1 MSRKSLFVPLAVFF
15 SLVAVLGIGFSL
27 DDPHLLPSELIDRE
41 FPAFSLPSLED
52 PDRTVTQGDLV
63 GQVALVNIWATW
75 CANCIIEHPELLRIS
90 REEGIPIF
98 GVNYNDDTAKAIR
111 WLDRYESPYV
121 LTIVDA
127 DGKLGIDLGV
137 YGAPETFIIDSNGVI
152 QLRHV
157 GVVSR
162 ETFEQKF
169 VPVIEHLK
177 QREARD
183 AAS

>member
-1 MSRKSLFVPLAVFF
+1 MSRKSLFIPLAVFF
-15 SLVAVLGIGFSL
+15 LLVVVLGIGFSL
-27 DDPHLLPSELIDRE
+27 EDPHLLPSELIDRE

-52 PDRTVTQGDLV
+52 SDRMVTEADLV
-63 GQVALVNIWATW
+63 GQVALVNVWATW

-90 REEGIPIF
+90 RQEGIPIY

-127 DGKLGIDLGV
+127 EGKLGIDLGV

-162 ETFEQKF
+162 DIFKQKF
-169 VPVIEHLK
+169 MPVIEHLK
-177 QREARD
+177 KLEALES
-183 AAS
+183 AS